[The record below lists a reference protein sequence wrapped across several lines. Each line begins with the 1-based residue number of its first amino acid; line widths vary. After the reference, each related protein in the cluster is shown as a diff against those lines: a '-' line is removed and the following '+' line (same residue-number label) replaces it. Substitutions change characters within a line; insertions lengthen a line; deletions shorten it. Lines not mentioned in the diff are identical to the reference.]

1 MGGTGLYTYSWN
13 TFPIQTTATA
23 TNIGAGTYTVT
34 VTDANGCSA
43 TATATV
49 TNLSGETVTI
59 NPPVNVLCNGGN
71 NGSATANVIGGVTPY
86 TYSWT
91 TFPVQTNVTATGL
104 TAGSYTVNVTD
115 AAGCTAS
122 ASVTITQPPLLT
134 VSVGPPVNVLCNGN
148 NNGGDIASASGG
160 TGPYGYSWNSFPVQ
174 TNANAVGLTAGTY
187 TVTATDA
194 NGCTATASVT
204 ITQPPSSYSYSSG
217 IPYHM

>member
-1 MGGTGLYTYSWN
+1 MCY
-13 TFPIQTTATA
+13 
-23 TNIGAGTYTVT
+23 VT
-34 VTDANGCSA
+34 
-43 TATATV
+43 
-49 TNLSGETVTI
+49 
-59 NPPVNVLCNGGN
+59 GGN

-91 TFPVQTNVTATGL
+91 TFPVQTGVTATGL

-115 AAGCTAS
+115 ASGCTAS

-148 NNGGDIASASGG
+148 NNGSDVASAAGG

-174 TNANAVGLTAGTY
+174 TSPNAVGLSAGTY

-194 NGCTATASVT
+194 NGCIATASVT
-204 ITQPPSSYSYSSG
+204 ITQPTALTLTAAGFPTTCNGGADGSATA
-217 IPYHM
+217 IPGGGVNPYTYAWTVWRKLS